1 MKNRPLLSAWSLFF
15 CVACLLTAPRSFA
28 SWNLQETVGEAAAVI
43 HQFKQEGK
51 IPKSVFEKAKGVAF
65 LRMTKG
71 GLVISGEYGH
81 GLVVQRLA
89 NGGWSGPSA
98 ISSSAVGIGAQIGG
112 SETNYVFILNSEH
125 AVRRFAHGGKVHMTG
140 EMSGVAGPQ
149 SDHDVFLKPK
159 SAVYVYRST
168 EGLFG
173 GIAFTGSDLRE
184 APDTNER
191 YYHRAVT
198 ASEILSG
205 QVAPPH
211 RAHTLIDALSAPY
224 PK

>member
-1 MKNRPLLSAWSLFF
+1 MKTRFLLSAWSLLIA
-15 CVACLLTAPRSFA
+15 VGCLWTAPRTLA
-28 SWNLQETVGEAAAVI
+28 AWNLQETVGEAAATI

-51 IPKSVFEKAKGVAF
+51 IPQSVFDKAKGVAF

-89 NGGWSGPSA
+89 NGWSGPSA

-112 SETNYVFILNSEH
+112 SETNYVFVLNSDG
-125 AVRRFAHGGKVHMTG
+125 AIRRFSRGGKVQMVG
-140 EMSGVAGPQ
+140 EMSGVAGPE
-149 SDHDVFLKPK
+149 SEHDVFLKPK
-159 SAVYVYRST
+159 RSVYVYRAT
-168 EGLFG
+168 QGLFG
-173 GIAFTGSDLRE
+173 GIAFSGTDLRE

-198 ASEILSG
+198 AREILSG
-205 QVAPPH
+205 KVAPPH
-211 RAHTLIDALSAPY
+211 RAQTLINALNAPY

>member
-1 MKNRPLLSAWSLFF
+1 MKNRLFLSAWSLLFLLG
-15 CVACLLTAPRSFA
+15 CLSAAPRCFA
-28 SWNLQETVGEAAAVI
+28 SWNLQETVDEAAAVI

-51 IPKSVFEKAKGVAF
+51 IPKSVFDRAKGIAF

-81 GLVVQRLA
+81 GLVVQRLP

-98 ISSSAVGIGAQIGG
+98 ISSSAVGIGAQIGA
-112 SETNYVFILNSEH
+112 SETNYIFILNTDR
-125 AVRRFAHGGKVHMTG
+125 AVRRFARGGKVHMTG
-140 EMSGVAGPQ
+140 EMSGVAGPE
-149 SDHDVFLKPK
+149 SEHEVFLKPK
-159 SAVYVYRST
+159 GAVYVYRST

-198 ASEILSG
+198 AGEILSG
-205 QVAPPH
+205 KVAPP
-211 RAHTLIDALSAPY
+211 RKAKPLLDALNAPY

>member
-1 MKNRPLLSAWSLFF
+1 MKTRSLLAAWSLLFS
-15 CVACLLTAPRSFA
+15 VACLWVAPRSFA
-28 SWNLQETVGEAAAVI
+28 SWNLQETVGEAAAII

-51 IPKSVFEKAKGVAF
+51 IPQSVFDRAKGVAF

-112 SETNYVFILNSEH
+112 SETNYVFILNSDR

-140 EMSGVAGPQ
+140 EMSGVAGPE
-149 SDHDVFLKPK
+149 SEHDVFLKPK
-159 SAVYVYRST
+159 RAVYVYRST
-168 EGLFG
+168 QGLFG

-191 YYHRAVT
+191 YYHRAV
-198 ASEILSG
+198 SPGEILSG

-211 RAHTLIDALSAPY
+211 RAQTLINALNAPY

>member
-1 MKNRPLLSAWSLFF
+1 MKTRFLLSAWSLFIS
-15 CVACLLTAPRSFA
+15 VGCLWTAPRTFA
-28 SWNLQETVGEAAAVI
+28 AWNLQETVDQAAATI
-43 HQFKQEGK
+43 HQFKEEGK
-51 IPKSVFEKAKGVAF
+51 IPKSVFDKAKGVAF

-112 SETNYVFILNSEH
+112 SETTYVFVLNSESAIRH
-125 AVRRFAHGGKVHMTG
+125 FSHGGKVQMVG
-140 EMSGVAGPQ
+140 EMSGVAGPE
-149 SDHDVFLKPK
+149 SEHDVFLKPK
-159 SAVYVYRST
+159 RSVYVYRVT
-168 EGLFG
+168 QGLFG
-173 GIAFTGSDLRE
+173 GIAFSGTDLRE
-184 APDTNER
+184 SPETNEK

-198 ASEILSG
+198 AREILSG
-205 QVAPPH
+205 KVAPPH
-211 RAHTLIDALSAPY
+211 RAQILTNALNAPY

>member
-1 MKNRPLLSAWSLFF
+1 
-15 CVACLLTAPRSFA
+15 
-28 SWNLQETVGEAAAVI
+28 AATI
-43 HQFKQEGK
+43 HQFKEEGK
-51 IPKSVFEKAKGVAF
+51 IPKSVFDKAKGIAF

-89 NGGWSGPSA
+89 NGWSGPSA

-112 SETNYVFILNSEH
+112 SETTYIFVLNSESAIRH
-125 AVRRFAHGGKVHMTG
+125 FSHGGKVQMVG
-140 EMSGVAGPQ
+140 EMSGVAGPE

-159 SAVYVYRST
+159 RAVYVYRVT
-168 EGLFG
+168 QGLFG
-173 GIAFTGSDLRE
+173 GIAFSGSDLHE
-184 APDTNER
+184 AADTNER

-198 ASEILSG
+198 AREILSG
-205 QVAPPH
+205 KVAPPH
-211 RAHTLIDALSAPY
+211 RAQALMDALNAPY